1 MTTTHPRL
9 YLKAGRERPILNGHP
24 WIFSG
29 GIKSVEGDPQRGD
42 IIDIRA
48 HDGMFLGRGY
58 WNETSQIQA
67 RLLTWDDEPI
77 DDAWWLKT
85 IRRAVQARAPYN
97 QQSGIGYRVIHAE
110 SDYLPGLIVDRYDR
124 YLVLQALTAGI
135 DRRKHLIADILST
148 LLDIDGIYERSDVD
162 SRKKEGLPLNN
173 AHIWGQE
180 PPEQITIT
188 EANGVKVNVDV
199 YNGHKTGFY
208 LDQAINRAQVTE
220 LLAQSPADQ
229 PLEVL
234 NLFSY
239 TGAFGL
245 HALTLPNVTVINV
258 DASNDALQ
266 LAEQNT
272 LANGFEADR
281 AEYIQADVFDYLYD
295 QAGEDKQYDLVI
307 LDPPKFAHG
316 KAQVDSAARGYK
328 NINLNSLALVKSG
341 GYLMT
346 YSCSGAIDAD
356 LFQKIVFG
364 ALVDSGRQAQI
375 VARLSAP
382 ADHPIA
388 LTFPE
393 GEYLKGLLLRVY

>member
-1 MTTTHPRL
+1 MTTQLPRL
-9 YLKAGRERPILNGHP
+9 YLKTGRERPIIKGHP

-29 GIKSVEGDPQRGD
+29 GIKSIEGNPQRGD

-58 WNETSQIQA
+58 WNESSQIQV
-67 RLLTWDDEPI
+67 RMLTWDDEVI
-77 DDAWWLKT
+77 DDNWWLKT
-85 IRRAVQARAPYN
+85 LRRAVESRAPYN
-97 QQSGIGYRVIHAE
+97 QQTGIGYRVIHAE
-110 SDYLPGLIVDRYDR
+110 SDYVPGLIVDRYDR

-173 AHIWGQE
+173 AHIWGKE

-188 EANGVKVNVDV
+188 EANGVKINVDV

-208 LDQAINRAQVTE
+208 LDQAINRAKVTD
-220 LLAQSPADQ
+220 LLAQYPAER

-245 HALTLPNVTVINV
+245 HALTLPNVTVTHV
-258 DASNDALQ
+258 DSSMDALE

-281 AEYIQADVFDYLYD
+281 AEYIQADVFEFIRD
-295 QAGEDKQYDLVI
+295 QANDGQEYDLVI

-316 KAQVDSAARGYK
+316 KAQVESAARGYK
-328 NINLNSLALVKSG
+328 NINLKALALVKSG

-375 VARLSAP
+375 IARLGAP
-382 ADHPIA
+382 DDHPIA